1 MNFNRRTNDFVD
13 DVIVVQTEKNLTQR
27 TQREEGTEFTG
38 KIKIQREQSL
48 S

>member
-1 MNFNRRTNDFVD
+1 MNFNRRTNDFVG
-13 DVIVVQTEKNLTQR
+13 DVIVVHTEKNLTQR